1 MQKPLAFTLAVC
13 LGLTGCQIFEKS
25 ETWET
30 VMRVR
35 PGDTIHEP
43 DDSAA
48 YAEKL
53 HRVLLEQGVEHIIV
67 IYQFHYYTSHYEE
80 ALCTRTAVVYRD
92 DVNPHYPWWL
102 KDDRISTPFWLPN
115 GDLNHQLSFYCQRPA
130 EVIEQHAYPAGGKS
144 GKSTI
149 DGARPIH
156 PAVYP
161 AHGKGGKTPT
171 LGSSDFPQIHG
182 KPQPVTRVTQVKAA
196 PISPAKST
204 VSTRPAPAKAVADP
218 TGPAVVTKIQ
228 QPAPALVA
236 RPQTPAPFPSTSVNA
251 NPSTSSW
258 TPPTAIDPVA
268 QGSEAREEHLQKLF
282 HAHNGT
288 KYDPTSAVD
297 RRKMEQ
303 LKRSS
308 LERDPAGTKGFHH
321 GADGRDANL

>member
-13 LGLTGCQIFEKS
+13 LGLAGCQIFEKS

-130 EVIEQHAYPAGGKS
+130 EVIEQHAYPAHGSGGKS
-144 GKSTI
+144 TVPLVCPPKSHHH
-149 DGARPIH
+149 AENFQR
-156 PAVYP
+156 
-161 AHGKGGKTPT
+161 
-171 LGSSDFPQIHG
+171 
-182 KPQPVTRVTQVKAA
+182 PQPVTRVTQVKAA

-204 VSTRPAPAKAVADP
+204 VSTRPAAAKAVADP

-268 QGSEAREEHLQKLF
+268 QGTEVREEHLQKLF
-282 HAHNGT
+282 RARNGT
-288 KYDPTSAVD
+288 KYDPTSPVD

-303 LKRSS
+303 LKRGL
-308 LERDPAGTKGFHH
+308 LERDPAAARGSHR